1 MDIREKLKTGFLF
14 LDGAMGTM
22 LQQAGLRPGERPEMM
37 SLTHPEAVEGIH
49 RAYIESGADVVYTNT
64 FGANAHKLAGTGHSV
79 AEVIT
84 ASVGCA
90 KRAARGTGCAVA
102 LDIGPVGELLAPVGT
117 LAPEAAYALFREQVQ
132 AGVQAGAELITI
144 ETMSDLYEAKLAL
157 LAAKENSSLPVFVT
171 MTFEENGRTFTGCCP
186 SAAALTLE
194 GLGADAIGVNCS
206 LGPEKLRPIA
216 EEFCRWSSL
225 PVILKANAGLPDPQ
239 TGEYTVT
246 PRQFAEEAAA
256 CAAAGI
262 RILGGCCGTSPEF
275 IHALRERIAG
285 VGPVVREKRIPCAA
299 CSAERTVAID
309 GVRVIGERINPTGK
323 KRFKQALQQG
333 DIDYILA
340 QGLSQ
345 IEAGA
350 EILDVN
356 VGLPGIDE
364 PAMMEQVVRRLQA
377 VCEAPLQLD
386 SSSPQALERGL
397 RAYSGKPVVNSVNGD
412 PKVLATILPL
422 VKKYGAA
429 VVGLTLD
436 ASGIPPTPEGRL
448 AIARRILSAALAEG
462 IRREDVYIDCLTLTV
477 SVDAAEASRTLES
490 VKLVKRELGLKT
502 VLGVSN
508 VSFGLP
514 AREQLNAAFLTLA
527 MGSGLDLPI
536 INPNAAAMM
545 GAVAAYRVLAGQDAG
560 AARYIA
566 TYPQFA
572 QAGQPVAAALPAAG
586 QPADRQPAAAAG
598 ASASPQ
604 ALEAA
609 IMSGLEAESRR
620 LAGLLL
626 QETEPVA
633 LAEGCLIPAL
643 DRVGERFEKGEL
655 FLPQLLQSAQ
665 AAQAAF
671 DAVRDKIA
679 KGGGASAQKGTL
691 VIATVKGDIH
701 DIGKNIVRVILENY
715 GFRVIDLG
723 RDVAP
728 ERVVEAVLEQDVRLV
743 GLSALMTTTL
753 PSMEETIRQLHARAP
768 GCKIF
773 VGGAVL
779 TASYAQ
785 KIGADYYAK
794 DAKRSVDIA
803 REVLCA
809 NEPAQQEGDNGPA
822 AK

>member
-1 MDIREKLKTGFLF
+1 MNIREKLKTGFLF

-22 LQQAGLRPGERPEMM
+22 LQQAGLRPGERPELM
-37 SLTHPEAVEGIH
+37 SLTHPEAVERIH
-49 RAYIESGADVVYTNT
+49 RAYIESGADVVYSNT
-64 FGANAHKLAGTGHSV
+64 FGANAHKLAGTGHPV
-79 AEVIT
+79 AEVVA

-90 KRAARGTGCAVA
+90 KRAAAGTGCAVA
-102 LDIGPVGELLAPVGT
+102 LDIGPIGELLEPAGT
-117 LAPEAAYALFREQVQ
+117 LAPETAYALFREQVQ
-132 AGVQAGAELITI
+132 AGVQAGAELIAI

-157 LAAKENSSLPVFVT
+157 LAAKEHSSLPVFIT

-186 SAAALTLE
+186 SSAALTLE

-216 EEFCRWSSL
+216 EEFCRWSRL
-225 PVILKANAGLPDPQ
+225 PIILKANAGLPDPQ
-239 TGEYTVT
+239 TGEYTVI
-246 PRQFAEEAAA
+246 PQQFAEEAAA

-262 RILGGCCGTSPEF
+262 RVLGGCCGTSPDF
-275 IHALRERIAG
+275 IRALRERLAG
-285 VGPVVREKRIPCAA
+285 EKPVLRERPVPSAV

-333 DIDYILA
+333 DMDYILA
-340 QGLSQ
+340 QGISQ
-345 IEAGA
+345 TEAGA
-350 EILDVN
+350 ELLDVN

-364 PAMMEQVVRRLQA
+364 PAMMERVVRRIQA

-386 SSSPQALERGL
+386 SSNPQALERGL

-412 PKVLATILPL
+412 ARVLSAILPL

-436 ASGIPPTPEGRL
+436 ESGIPPTPEGRL
-448 AIARRILSAALAEG
+448 AIARRILSAAQKEG

-477 SVDAAEASRTLES
+477 SVDAAEASRTLEA
-490 VKLVKRELGLKT
+490 VRLVKRELGVKT

-566 TYPQFA
+566 SYPQFVL
-572 QAGQPVAAALPAAG
+572 AGQTGTAARPAAG
-586 QPADRQPAAAAG
+586 PPAGGQPASTAG
-598 ASASPQ
+598 ADAPATPQ

-609 IMSGLEAESRR
+609 IRSGLDAESRR
-620 LAGLLL
+620 LAKLLL
-626 QETEPVA
+626 QKADPVA
-633 LAEGCLIPAL
+633 LAEDCLIPAL
-643 DRVGERFEKGEL
+643 DRVGERFEKGEI

-671 DAVRDKIA
+671 DAVRDQIA
-679 KGGGASAQKGTL
+679 QSGGASAEKGKL
-691 VIATVKGDIH
+691 VVATVKGDIH

-728 ERVVEAVLEQDVRLV
+728 ERVVETVLEEDIRLV

-768 GCKIF
+768 ACKIF

-779 TASYAQ
+779 TASYAE

-809 NEPAQQEGDNGPA
+809 EGPEQ
-822 AK
+822 